1 MVMKKIIVLLKE
13 KKDEQILD
21 KKQSILE
28 RIQKNQIQLHLSILF
43 TLIN

>member
-13 KKDEQILD
+13 KKDGQILD